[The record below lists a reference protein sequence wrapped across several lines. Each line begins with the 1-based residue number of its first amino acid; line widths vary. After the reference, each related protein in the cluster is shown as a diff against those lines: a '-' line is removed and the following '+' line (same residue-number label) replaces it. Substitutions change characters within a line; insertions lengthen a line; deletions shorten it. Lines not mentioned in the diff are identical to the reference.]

1 MIIFIDTSVAAL
13 DDCSC
18 NKENTNISYCCI
30 SIYIKCV
37 RPSQLKIT
45 VKMGKS

>member
-30 SIYIKCV
+30 SIYIKYV
-37 RPSQLKIT
+37 SDLRN
-45 VKMGKS
+45 